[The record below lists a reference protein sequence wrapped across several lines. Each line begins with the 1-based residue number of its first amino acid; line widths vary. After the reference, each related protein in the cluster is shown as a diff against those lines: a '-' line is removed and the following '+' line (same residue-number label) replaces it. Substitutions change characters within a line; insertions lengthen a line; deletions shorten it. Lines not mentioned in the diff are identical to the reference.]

1 MQRIRFT
8 TKELDL
14 ILEMTAIAEAGP
26 QGEGDYQ
33 DWDTEGKYKIMD
45 SLTVKAAELRRLR
58 PPNVRD

>member
-45 SLTVKAAELRRLR
+45 SLTGAA
-58 PPNVRD
+58 PFAAA